1 MSKITLNAE
10 QLACLASPARN
21 EVFMQLR
28 TLGKGSAGD
37 IAKAIGK
44 KPEAIHYHVKALVVA
59 GLAKVAYH
67 RPSPKKPE
75 SVYEP
80 VGKSLELPKADA
92 GPEIAALARKAVRA
106 GLAATARGYLKAA
119 ELAESDA
126 EVRSRMHLLKVNVRL
141 SPEDAKEF
149 LRLIEEANK
158 FASARR
164 AEDGIRLVWSSAVYP
179 PT

>member
-1 MSKITLNAE
+1 MSRIVLNTL

-28 TLGKGSAGD
+28 ILGEGSAGD
-37 IAKAIGK
+37 IARAIGK
-44 KPEAIHYHVKALVVA
+44 RPEAVHYHVKALVAA
-59 GLAKVAYH
+59 GLARVAFQ
-67 RPSPKKPE
+67 RLSPKKPE

-80 VGKSLELPKADA
+80 IGKSLELPRADA

-106 GLAATARGYLKAA
+106 GLAASARGYLKAA
-119 ELAESDA
+119 ELAEADA

-141 SPEDAKEF
+141 SPEDVKEF
-149 LRLIEEANK
+149 LRLIEEASK
-158 FASARR
+158 FASERR
-164 AEDGIRLVWSSAVYP
+164 DEGGIRLVWSSAVYP